1 MNTDVLIVGSGIAGL
16 YTALNIDENTQVLI
30 VTKGEVNCCNSYLA
44 QGGISVARD
53 DEDFERFLVDTCR
66 AGGNENSLEAVK
78 ILVRES
84 RENINTLIELGVE
97 FDKNGDEFDY
107 TREGAHRINR
117 ILHCEDRTG
126 AVVHE
131 VLLKRC
137 RERKNIKIIENC
149 LMEDLIIK
157 EGKCIGIQIILD
169 DKDDDIFAKNIVMAT
184 GGVGGIFKS
193 TTNRAVTIGEGMEI
207 ALIQGIV
214 MRDMDKIQFHPT
226 ALYEKG
232 KKERFL
238 ISESVRGE
246 GGILLNHRGERFVDE
261 LMPRDKVSMAIH
273 KELKESGEEYV
284 LLDVRHLGKGFITS
298 RFPSIYK
305 ECLKRGI
312 DITKELIPVLPAQ
325 HYIMG
330 GIEVDM
336 NSRSSVKNLY
346 AVGEVSCTGVHGNN
360 RLASNSLLE
369 SLVFSNRAAG
379 DINNELGKECIKEKY
394 DISEHLR
401 NINEMVKHDH
411 RSQGLLREKILSL
424 RGDLKDELCGY

>member
-1 MNTDVLIVGSGIAGL
+1 MIVGAGIAGL
-16 YTALNIDENTQVLI
+16 YTALNIEENTQVLI

-44 QGGISVARD
+44 QGGISVIRD
-53 DEDFERFLVDTCR
+53 EEDFDRFLVDTCR
-66 AGGNENSLEAVK
+66 AGGNENSINAVNL
-78 ILVRES
+78 LVQES
-84 RENINTLIELGVE
+84 RENINRLIELGVE
-97 FDKNGDEFDY
+97 FDKTGDEFDY

-126 AVVHE
+126 AVVHD
-131 VLLKRC
+131 VLIKRC
-137 RERKNIKIIENC
+137 IERENIKIIENC
-149 LMEDLIIK
+149 LMEDLII
-157 EGKCIGIQIILD
+157 EDGECLGIQINLN
-169 DKDDDIFAKNIVMAT
+169 DKEDDIFAKTVVMAT

-193 TTNRAVTIGEGMEI
+193 TTNRDVTKGEGMEI
-207 ALIQGIV
+207 ALSHGIV

-232 KKERFL
+232 KKQRFL

-261 LMPRDKVSMAIH
+261 LKPRDVVAKSIH
-273 KELKESGEEYV
+273 KELKESGEEHV
-284 LLDVRHLGKGFITS
+284 FLEMRHLGKTFITR

-330 GIEVDM
+330 GINVDM
-336 NSRSSVKNLY
+336 NSRSSLENLY

-369 SLVFSNRAAG
+369 SLVFSKRAAV
-379 DINNELGKECIKEKY
+379 DINNELGKVCIKEKY
-394 DISEHLR
+394 DISEHIER
-401 NINEMVKHDH
+401 MKVMIKNEHITE
-411 RSQGLLREKILSL
+411 GLLREKILSL
-424 RGDLKDELCGY
+424 RGDLKDELCDY

>member
-1 MNTDVLIVGSGIAGL
+1 MKVNTDVLIVGAGIAGL
-16 YTALNIDENTQVLI
+16 YTALNIDENIQVLI
-30 VTKGEVNCCNSYLA
+30 VTKGEVNCCNSFLA

-53 DEDFERFLVDTCR
+53 ESDYDRFIEDTCR
-66 AGGNENSLEAVK
+66 AGGNINSLQAVD

-84 RENINTLIELGVE
+84 RENINRLIELGVE
-97 FDKNGDEFDY
+97 FDKNEEDFDY

-126 AVVHE
+126 AVVHD
-131 VLLKRC
+131 VLIKRC
-137 RERKNIKIIENC
+137 KERKNIKLMENC
-149 LMEDLIIK
+149 LMENLIIK
-157 EGKCIGIQIILD
+157 DERCLGIRIIFE
-169 DKDDDIFAKNIVMAT
+169 DKEDDIFAKTVVMAT

-193 TTNRAVTIGEGMEI
+193 TTNRAVTKGEGMEI
-207 ALIQGIV
+207 ALSHGIV

-246 GGILLNHRGERFVDE
+246 GGILINHKGERFVDE
-261 LMPRDKVSMAIH
+261 LMSRDKVSRAIH
-273 KELKESGEEYV
+273 KELKESGEEHV
-284 LLDVRHLGKGFITS
+284 FLDMRHLGEVFISS

-336 NSRSSVKNLY
+336 NSRSSMGDLY

-369 SLVFSNRAAG
+369 SLVFSRRAAG
-379 DINNELGKECIKEKY
+379 DINKELKKECFKPSSVIYIENMKSIVK
-394 DISEHLR
+394 SEYKS
-401 NINEMVKHDH
+401 E
-411 RSQGLLREKILSL
+411 GLLREKILSL